1 MRKLMM
7 AAIGLM
13 MATVSVNAQY
23 LNESETPFE
32 EGKFYVNASASSAS
46 LAYSKSTDFKLGLNA
61 KAGYLFMDNLMALG
75 VVEFSGQNNFDIL
88 TTQIGAGA
96 RYYFENCGVFL
107 GLLAKY
113 AHVKNKVSDSSVSFS
128 DFRPEIHAGYCFF
141 LGKHVTL
148 DPEVYFEH
156 SFKDSDYSGFG
167 LRVGIGIFF

>member
-1 MRKLMM
+1 MM

-23 LNESETPFE
+23 LNDPETPFT
-32 EGKFYVNASASSAS
+32 EGKFYVSASASSAS
-46 LAYSKSTDFKLGLNA
+46 FAYSKSTDFKLGLNA
-61 KAGYLFMDNLMALG
+61 KAGYLFMDNLMVLG

-96 RYYFENCGVFL
+96 RYYFENCGIYL
-107 GLLAKY
+107 GAIAKY
-113 AHVKNKVSDSSVSFS
+113 AHVKSFETNFS

-141 LGKHVTL
+141 LGRHVTL
-148 DPEVYFEH
+148 EPEAYYEH

-167 LRVGIGIFF
+167 LRIGIGVYF

>member
-1 MRKLMM
+1 M

-13 MATVSVNAQY
+13 MVTVSVNAQY
-23 LNESETPFE
+23 LNEPGTPFE

-148 DPEVYFEH
+148 DPEVYFEQ

-167 LRVGIGIFF
+167 LRIGIGIFF